1 MERARAE
8 KTISYLPRDK
18 KSRNSIYLADIIPS
32 VEMRNMEL
40 EVDIK
45 EMKGLLKALNDK
57 IDILIKSRETLSMML
72 LSERSLK
79 EFLDEE
85 PDIYSIKDLKVR
97 YT

>member
-1 MERARAE
+1 
-8 KTISYLPRDK
+8 
-18 KSRNSIYLADIIPS
+18 
-32 VEMRNMEL
+32 MEL

-57 IDILIKSRETLSMML
+57 LDVLIKSRENLSMML

-85 PDIYSIKDLKVR
+85 PNIYSIKDLKVR
-97 YT
+97 YL